1 MIKTRSDRFIEEME
15 KNNGKMT
22 ISAEKA
28 GYSKQYA
35 RTRQKTI
42 MNNALKRQ
50 VAKVQD
56 ALQNKETTSKEVKR
70 LMSEIVGISPENLM
84 KRLAFIA
91 NQDKDLSSALK
102 VLAPLVR
109 EHGVILNSDDD
120 ASKVIV
126 PVINMGFAPVEQG
139 IRQET
144 TQVIEQEVKQEP
156 LKEG

>member
-1 MIKTRSDRFIEEME
+1 MIKDRVDTFIEELP
-15 KNNGKMT
+15 KNNGVIT
-22 ISAEKA
+22 TSALNA

-42 MNNALKRQ
+42 MKTALKRQ

-56 ALQNKETTSKEVKR
+56 ALQNNEQNKKETKR
-70 LMSEIVGISPENLM
+70 LMSEIVGLSSENLM
-84 KRLAFIA
+84 KRIAFIA

-109 EHGVILNSDDD
+109 EHGVILSSDDD
-120 ASKVIV
+120 APKVTV

-139 IRQET
+139 VRQET
-144 TQVIEQEVKQEP
+144 PQVIEQEVKQEP